1 MANDDMIHDVED
13 MRKLFEILTEQVPRL
28 MESITKV
35 LYGAQEGEK
44 FGQSVAAFY
53 KSLKTAGMTNQEAF
67 ELTKEYMSTLSLG
80 GLLKMIVGS
89 QGGKDSMIRE
99 KIRHEMEE
107 DEK

>member
-1 MANDDMIHDVED
+1 M
-13 MRKLFEILTEQVPRL
+13 PRL
-28 MESITKV
+28 LESITKGYMG
-35 LYGAQEGEK
+35 LRKGRG

-53 KSLKTAGMTNQEAF
+53 KSLKAAGMTNQEAF

-89 QGGKDSMIRE
+89 QTKGEGMRD

-107 DEK
+107 DDK

>member
-1 MANDDMIHDVED
+1 MANDDMIRNVED

-28 MESITKV
+28 MESMTKV
-35 LYGAQEGEK
+35 LYGAQEGER

-53 KSLKTAGMTNQEAF
+53 KSLRAAGMTNQESF

-89 QGGKDSMIRE
+89 QGGKEGAIGE
-99 KIRHEMEE
+99 KFRHEMEE
-107 DEK
+107 CEK

>member
-1 MANDDMIHDVED
+1 MANDDMIRNVED

-28 MESITKV
+28 LESMTKV
-35 LYGAQEGEK
+35 LYGAQEGER

-53 KSLKTAGMTNQEAF
+53 KSLRAAGMTNQEAF

-89 QGGKDSMIRE
+89 QTGGEGMIRE

-107 DEK
+107 DER

>member
-13 MRKLFEILTEQVPRL
+13 MRKLFEILTEQVPKL
-28 MESITKV
+28 LESVTKV

-53 KSLKTAGMTNQEAF
+53 KSLRAAGMTNQEAF

-80 GLLKMIVGS
+80 GMLKMLMGS
-89 QGGKDSMIRE
+89 PGGGEGMIRE
-99 KIRHEMEE
+99 KMRHGMEE

>member
-13 MRKLFEILTEQVPRL
+13 MRKLFEILTEQVHRL
-28 MESITKV
+28 LESITKV
-35 LYGAQEGEK
+35 LYGAQEGDK

-89 QGGKDSMIRE
+89 QAGGEGMRE

>member
-1 MANDDMIHDVED
+1 MANDDMIHNVED

-28 MESITKV
+28 MESMTKV
-35 LYGAQEGEK
+35 LYGAQEGER

-53 KSLKTAGMTNQEAF
+53 KSLRAAGMTNQEAF

-89 QGGKDSMIRE
+89 QRGGEGMIRE
-99 KIRHEMEE
+99 KVRQEM
-107 DEK
+107 DEGEK